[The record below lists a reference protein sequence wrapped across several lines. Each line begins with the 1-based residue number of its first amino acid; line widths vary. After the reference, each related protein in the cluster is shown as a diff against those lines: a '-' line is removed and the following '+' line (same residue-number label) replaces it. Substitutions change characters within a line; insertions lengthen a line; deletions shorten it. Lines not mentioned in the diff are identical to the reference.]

1 MRFSTLAIVSA
12 IFTPALSVA
21 AKPKTVDVVMA
32 DLPVDFPGFGLP
44 KFLPRFEP
52 PTVDINVGDTV
63 RWTNKGTVPH
73 TVDEGANCIALGSGQ
88 SFSSGPVLPRGA
100 FEYTFNTAGE
110 FPYFCLPHC
119 AGGSMK
125 GTVSVKANPTS
136 ANDA

>member
-12 IFTPALSVA
+12 FFIPALAVA

-32 DLPVDFPGFGLP
+32 DLPVGLPGFGLP

-73 TVDEGANCIALGSGQ
+73 TVDEGANCLATASGQ
-88 SFSSGPVLPRGA
+88 SFTSGPVMPNGI
-100 FEYTFNTAGE
+100 FTHTFDTAGE

-125 GTVSVKANPTS
+125 GIVSVKANPTS
-136 ANDA
+136 TNDA

>member
-1 MRFSTLAIVSA
+1 MRFSTLAIVST
-12 IFTPALSVA
+12 IFIPALSVA
-21 AKPKTVDVVMA
+21 AKTVDVVMA
-32 DLPVDFPGFGLP
+32 DLPVGFPGVGVP

-73 TVDEGANCIALGSGQ
+73 TVDEGADCTAVANGQ
-88 SFSSGPVLPRGA
+88 LFSSGPVPRGGT

-119 AGGSMK
+119 AVGSMK